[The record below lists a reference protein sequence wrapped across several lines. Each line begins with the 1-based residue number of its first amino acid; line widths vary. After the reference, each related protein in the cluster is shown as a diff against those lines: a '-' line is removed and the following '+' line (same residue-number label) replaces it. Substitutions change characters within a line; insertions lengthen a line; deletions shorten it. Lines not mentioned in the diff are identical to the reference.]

1 VLNPITPLYLLLV
14 ISSFLL
20 FCCTP
25 FFLSLFSFVFSHTLP
40 FLPSLLCCRVQN
52 QVTSVMGIM
61 KDNLSK
67 VLDRGEKLE
76 DLEGKSGR
84 DSYSHHLSITN
95 WLGMLIH
102 LGP

>member
-1 VLNPITPLYLLLV
+1 VLIHSPLSPLLV
-14 ISSFLL
+14 
-20 FCCTP
+20 
-25 FFLSLFSFVFSHTLP
+25 LP